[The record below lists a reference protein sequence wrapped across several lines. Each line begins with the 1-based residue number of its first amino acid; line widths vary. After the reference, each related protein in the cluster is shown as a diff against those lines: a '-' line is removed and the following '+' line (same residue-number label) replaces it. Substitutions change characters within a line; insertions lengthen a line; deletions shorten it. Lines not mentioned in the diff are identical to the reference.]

1 MSRQMRNRIKD
12 QSENDKKKSASK
24 KRIVSRQL
32 RNRIRDQSGG

>member
-24 KRIVSRQL
+24 KKDSVETTT
-32 RNRIRDQSGG
+32 